1 MEIISIREQPQYVD
15 QAISYFQ
22 DKWGSETTKMLY
34 QDAISRSI
42 GAVNPLPQWYI
53 LLVDN
58 EVVGCAGLI
67 ANDFISR
74 CELYPWLC
82 ALYIE
87 PLLRKQGFA
96 TQLIEHV
103 ANHAKMF
110 GFTKLHLC
118 TDLDNFYENL
128 GFVFD
133 GLGYHP
139 WGDSSRV
146 YTRNL
151 RDSREDD

>member
-1 MEIISIREQPQYVD
+1 MDIISIREQPHYKD
-15 QAISYFQ
+15 QAIIYFQ
-22 DKWGSETTKMLY
+22 DKWGSETTNMLY

-42 GAVNPLPQWYI
+42 ESTNPLPQWYI
-53 LLVDN
+53 LYDGDQIA
-58 EVVGCAGLI
+58 GCAGLI

-87 PLLRKQGFA
+87 PALRKQGLA
-96 TQLIEHV
+96 TLLIEYV
-103 ANHAKMF
+103 AEHAKKL
-110 GFTKLHLC
+110 GFTALHLC
-118 TDLDNFYENL
+118 TDLDGFYEKR
-128 GFVFD
+128 GFIFN

-139 WGDSSRV
+139 WGESSRV

-151 RDSREDD
+151 LEVI